1 MMELL
6 IRKNKKKRICK
17 SSTPNVSSFFNHG
30 RSSGQCLVELQSK
43 RCCPPVYS
51 PEQPIWLLCQSDWR
65 TVSNNK
71 ADVHALI
78 FSRSHLYKSLSKL
91 LTHFIKNSKKYIFI
105 NFFFHSLLL
114 PVPTS
119 WQWEMSGLYH
129 RGPVPPAKSNMFAF
143 LRSSPFCCSDPRGGH
158 KYPTG

>member
-6 IRKNKKKRICK
+6 IRKNKK
-17 SSTPNVSSFFNHG
+17 NVSVKV
-30 RSSGQCLVELQSK
+30 QLQMYLHFLITT
-43 RCCPPVYS
+43 VHLDG

-119 WQWEMSGLYH
+119 WQWEMSGLYR